1 VAIKTIRLASY
12 FHNQEKF
19 EKIQAID
26 AAVKK
31 VKNDI
36 SQFIFEHFE
45 KLLFDK
51 KEFLKSYKLFKI
63 DEISAWET
71 QSIFQDIIK
80 LYENQFHKIKQN
92 NNISIQTAFK
102 ITRYKRNTKRNKA
115 GDVKEKFLIKKSTKL
130 SKIIKYLS
138 FCDLSNEF
146 TDKVN
151 DFLKPYIDKPWFSR
165 ILKLAEDIQ
174 TRLIEK
180 VKLIE
185 FQTGTY
191 RKSTSENGK
200 TEDSYIF
207 KDETNTEFKWW
218 YCYKL
223 GKERIYLPLQINKK
237 YHGELESLI
246 RFKAEC
252 YIKVTKNKI
261 HILTTKDFEGHNF
274 NNFTDILGIDVNV
287 KHNFCYLSNDIEIDY
302 DRKWIGQAVKELK
315 KHDSNK
321 IKSEKQKQKISKVA
335 KRNEWYFKKL
345 ISEILDQII
354 SNGYSDIVMENLN
367 LSFGATF
374 IKHPDFDIKYSRLIK
389 LLRLSN
395 VKNWFIEQANKRG
408 IRVHLTN
415 PAYTSQTCPAC
426 GCIDRENRKTQ
437 EQFECINC
445 GHTSNA
451 DHNSAINI
459 KNRIFLDVL
468 REQLHNELEGIYSP
482 KRQRKETIKTIVQT
496 YYHYV

>member
-1 VAIKTIRLASY
+1 VALKTIRLTSY
-12 FHNQEKF
+12 FHNNEKF
-19 EKIQAID
+19 NKIQEID
-26 AAVKK
+26 SKIK
-31 VKNDI
+31 FVKNNM
-36 SQFIFEHFE
+36 SQFIHENIE
-45 KLLFDK
+45 SLLSNK
-51 KEFLKSYKLFKI
+51 KEFLTNYKQFKI
-63 DEISAWET
+63 DDISAWET
-71 QSIFQDIIK
+71 QSLFQDIIK
-80 LYENQFHKIKQN
+80 LYENKIQKLNQN
-92 NNISIQTAFK
+92 KDLFVQEEFK
-102 ITRYKRNTKRNKA
+102 ITFYKRATKRNKI
-115 GDVKEKFLIKKSTKL
+115 GDVKEKVIIKKKTKL
-130 SKIIKYLS
+130 SKTIKYLS
-138 FCDLSNEF
+138 FCDFNEELPE
-146 TDKVN
+146 KAKS
-151 DFLKPYIDKPWFSR
+151 LLEPYIEKGFSDR
-165 ILKLAEDIQ
+165 IVELAQ
-174 TRLIEK
+174 K
-180 VKLIE
+180 VKKRIINRLKVIE

-191 RKSTSENGK
+191 RKSTAENGK
-200 TEDSYIF
+200 TKDSYIF
-207 KDETNTEFKWW
+207 KDETNRQFKWW
-218 YCYKL
+218 YCYKI

-237 YHGELESLI
+237 YHGELESVI

-261 HILTTKDFEGHNF
+261 DILTTRNFEGHSF

-287 KHNFCYLSNDIEIDY
+287 KHNFCYLSDGIEIDY

-315 KHDSNK
+315 KHDSSR
-321 IKSEKQKQKISKVA
+321 IKSEKQKQKIA
-335 KRNEWYFKKL
+335 KIARRNEWYFKKL
-345 ISEILDQII
+345 ISEILDQIVV
-354 SNGYSDIVMENLN
+354 NGYSDIVMEDLN

-426 GCIDRENRKTQ
+426 GCISRENRKTQ
-437 EQFECINC
+437 EQFECIDC

-468 REQLHNELEGIYSP
+468 RNQLHNELEGTYSP

-496 YYHYV
+496 YYHCV

>member
-1 VAIKTIRLASY
+1 MALKTVRLTSH
-12 FHNQEKF
+12 FHNQEKL

-26 AAVKK
+26 ATVKK
-31 VKNDI
+31 IKNDI
-36 SQFIFEHFE
+36 SQFTYDNFE

-51 KEFLKSYKLFKI
+51 KEFLKNYKLFKI

-71 QSIFQDIIK
+71 QSIFKDIIK

-92 NNISIQTAFK
+92 NNIYIQTDFK
-102 ITRYKRNTKRNKA
+102 ITRYKRSTKRNKA
-115 GDVKEKFLIKKSTKL
+115 GDVKEKILIKKSTKL

-151 DFLKPYIDKPWFSR
+151 DFLKPYIDKLWFSR
-165 ILKLAEDIQ
+165 ILKLAKDIQ
-174 TRLIEK
+174 TRLIKK

-191 RKSTSENGK
+191 RKSTSENGQTK
-200 TEDSYIF
+200 DSYIF
-207 KDETNTEFKWW
+207 KDETNSEFKWW

-237 YHGELESLI
+237 YHGELESI

-252 YIKVTKNKI
+252 YVKVNKNKI
-261 HILTTKDFEGHNF
+261 HILTTRNFEGHVF
-274 NNFTDILGIDVNV
+274 KEFTDILGIDVNV
-287 KHNFCYLSNDIEIDY
+287 KHNFCYLSDGTEIDY
-302 DRKWIGQAVKELK
+302 DRKWIGEAVKELK
-315 KHDSNK
+315 KHDSSK
-321 IKSEKQKQKISKVA
+321 IKSEKQKQKIAKVA
-335 KRNEWYFKKL
+335 RRNEWYFKKL
-345 ISEILDQII
+345 ISEILDQITL
-354 SNGYSDIVMENLN
+354 NGYSDLVMENLN

-395 VKNWFIEQANKRG
+395 IKNWFIEQANKRG
-408 IRVHLTN
+408 IKVHLTN

-426 GCIDRENRKTQ
+426 GCVDRENRKTQ
-437 EQFECINC
+437 EQFECISC
-445 GHTSNA
+445 GHSNNA

-468 REQLHNELEGIYSP
+468 REQLHNELEEIYSP
-482 KRQRKETIKTIVQT
+482 KRQRKEVIKAIVQT
-496 YYHYV
+496 YYHNV